1 MFSIFYPNKDNIIT
15 DVSIDGSSPKTGS
28 NQGAS
33 EILDLYV
40 LPEASSSATFGKS
53 RVLLQFD
60 LESLSQSIVDG
71 NTPSTGV
78 QYILS
83 LTDAPH
89 GETRPTSFDV
99 AIFPLSRS
107 WDEGRGKSKFDED
120 LQDSGFSN
128 WDNATS
134 LVSWSVTG
142 SDYISESVSGSQHF
156 DGGEEDLE
164 VDVSDIVGQ
173 WLTGG
178 ITNNGFLIKYVD
190 GHETGSLDLF
200 TKQFFSRHTLR
211 PDRRPKLIARWTDFL
226 QDDRD
231 NMKYGV
237 SGSLVYYRIINGF
250 GQNAGGSVFVDIVD
264 SGSNVVQTLTASI
277 SKTGLYEASGVF
289 VNFTSST
296 EVYRDVWFTSNEQ
309 LFTGNFCPVFATGSD
324 ELLMDDMIL
333 NLPNLKRT
341 YPKDNRTFIRV
352 FARPKDYRPA
362 IRKSGSVHPAPT
374 FLKEAFYEIRH
385 ESTNKVLI
393 PFSTGAIKF
402 SKLSYDQTGNY
413 FELDTSNLIEENLY
427 RIRILAKFNRQDAIF
442 DEDWVLKIE

>member
-1 MFSIFYPNKDNIIT
+1 MFSIFYPNKDTIIT
-15 DVSIDGSSPKTGS
+15 NVSINGSSPKTGS
-28 NQGAS
+28 NQGSS

-40 LPEASSSATFGKS
+40 LPEASSSATQGIS

-60 LESLSQSIVDG
+60 LEQLSQSLVDG
-71 NTPSTGV
+71 DVPSSGV

-83 LTDAPH
+83 LIDAPH
-89 GETRPTSFDV
+89 RETRPTSFDIVV
-99 AIFPLSRS
+99 APMSRS
-107 WDEGRGKSKFDED
+107 WDEGRGLSKFDEN
-120 LQDSGFSN
+120 LQDAGFAN

-142 SDYISESVSGSQHF
+142 SDYISQSVSASQHF

-178 ITNNGFLIKYVD
+178 LSNNGVIIKYLD
-190 GHETGSLDLF
+190 AHETGSLELF

-237 SGSLVYYRIINGF
+237 SGCLAYYRIINGF
-250 GQNAGGSVFVDIVD
+250 GQNAAGSVYVDVID
-264 SGSNVVQTLTASI
+264 SGSNVVQTLTASLN
-277 SKTGLYEASGVF
+277 KAGLYEASGVF
-289 VNFTSST
+289 VTFTAST
-296 EVYRDVWFTSNEQ
+296 EIYRDVWFTDNEQ
-309 LFTGNFCPVFATGSD
+309 LFTGTFCPLFATGSD
-324 ELLMDDMIL
+324 EILMDDMVL
-333 NLPNLKRT
+333 DLPNLKRV
-341 YPKDNRTFIRV
+341 YPKNDRTFIRV

-362 IRKSGSVHPAPT
+362 LRRSGSVHAEPT

-385 ESTNKVLI
+385 ESTNKVLV
-393 PFSTGAIKF
+393 PFSTGAVKF
-402 SKLSYDQTGNY
+402 SKLSYDRTGNY

-427 RIRILAKFNRQDAIF
+427 RIRILAKFNRQEAIF
-442 DEDWVLKIE
+442 DKDWVLKIE